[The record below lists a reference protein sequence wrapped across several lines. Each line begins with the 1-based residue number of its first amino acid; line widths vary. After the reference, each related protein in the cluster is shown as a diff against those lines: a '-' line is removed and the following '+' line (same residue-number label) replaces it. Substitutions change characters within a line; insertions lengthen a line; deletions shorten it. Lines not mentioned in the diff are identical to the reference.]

1 MYEVIESGTVLNDQS
16 LLGTMHMLSH
26 NALILRHRARHES
39 HLAQTASKIHELAY
53 SGMALIDYHPSSITT
68 HPEGDTLANKLRKIE
83 DLLRELK
90 SDEQGFPE
98 IEQIRDYLTKACTLA
113 LGHPSPLLSK

>member
-1 MYEVIESGTVLNDQS
+1 MYEVIESGTVSNDQS

-53 SGMALIDYHPSSITT
+53 SGMALIDYHPKSTT
-68 HPEGDTLANKLRKIE
+68 AHSEEDTLANKLRKIE
-83 DLLRELK
+83 ELLRELK
-90 SDEQGFPE
+90 ADESAFLE
-98 IEQIRDYLTKACTLA
+98 IGQIRDYLTKACTLA
-113 LGHPSPLLSK
+113 LGRPSAAIV